1 MKMEMGKD
9 EVCGS
14 QADVEG
20 RKKLK
25 VAARGQKEIDCTQ
38 SKRQKNLHG
47 RFFQD
52 SKTREGKKKK
62 VKQNRGEKKRK
73 DKKLA
78 ASEPQGR
85 KTRDQGGAALA
96 NRRLSFER
104 PCDQLISHAD
114 LITWAGI
121 KELILEIIL
130 QCTLLFSCATVQLS
144 AFHCMRRA
152 RHAKTFDVLDHFPI
166 GTLLA
171 LAVAVLKLQR
181 AAIALRF

>member
-1 MKMEMGKD
+1 MSHKG
-9 EVCGS
+9 
-14 QADVEG
+14 G
-20 RKKLK
+20 R
-25 VAARGQKEIDCTQ
+25 QE
-38 SKRQKNLHG
+38 
-47 RFFQD
+47 
-52 SKTREGKKKK
+52 TR
-62 VKQNRGEKKRK
+62 
-73 DKKLA
+73 
-78 ASEPQGR
+78 
-85 KTRDQGGAALA
+85 GGAALA

-121 KELILEIIL
+121 KELIVEIIL
-130 QCTLLFSCATVQLS
+130 QCTLLLSCATVQLS
-144 AFHCMRRA
+144 TFHCMRRA